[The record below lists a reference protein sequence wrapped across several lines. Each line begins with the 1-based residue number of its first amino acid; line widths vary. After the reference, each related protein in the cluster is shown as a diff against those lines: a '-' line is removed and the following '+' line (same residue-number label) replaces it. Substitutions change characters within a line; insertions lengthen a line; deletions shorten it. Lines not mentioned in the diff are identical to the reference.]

1 MRASGIV
8 VTATV
13 VLLAAAAGAQTVQ
26 QQASTKK
33 GGVEAARLVDLQ
45 ATVVAIDLAKR
56 EVKLRTPEGKEL
68 PITAGPQVQR
78 LADLRVGDVVEIQF
92 YESLTLSL
100 SKVEGGTPSRSE
112 VSREQRTEPSELPGG
127 IKAKQTTV
135 VAKVKAVDTAASEV
149 TVEGPDGKPLTL
161 EADPE
166 VLQGVKVGDF
176 VTAVYTEA
184 VAVSVSRPP
193 AP

>member
-13 VLLAAAAGAQTVQ
+13 VLLAAAAGAQSVQ

-33 GGVEAARLVDLQ
+33 GEVEAARLVEVE
-45 ATVVAIDLAKR
+45 ATIVAIDLATR
-56 EVKLRTPEGKEL
+56 EVKLRTSEGKEM
-68 PITAGPQVQR
+68 PIIAGPEVQR
-78 LADLRVGDVVEIQF
+78 LADLRVGDVVEIQL

-100 SKVEGGTPSRSE
+100 SKVEGDATGRSE

-127 IKAKQTTV
+127 IKTRQTTV
-135 VAKVKAVDTAASEV
+135 VAKVTAVDTAASEV
-149 TVEGPDGKPLTL
+149 TVEGPDGKPVTL

-166 VLQGVKVGDF
+166 VLQGVKVGDI

-193 AP
+193 AR

>member
-8 VTATV
+8 VTAAV
-13 VLLAAAAGAQTVQ
+13 VLLAAAAGAQSVQ

-33 GGVEAARLVDLQ
+33 GEVEAARLVEVE
-45 ATVVAIDLAKR
+45 ATIVAIDLATR
-56 EVKLRTPEGKEL
+56 EIKLRTREGKEL
-68 PITAGPQVQR
+68 PIIAGPEVQR
-78 LADLRVGDVVEIQF
+78 LADLRVGDVVEIQL

-100 SKVEGGTPSRSE
+100 SKVEGDATGRSE

-127 IKAKQTTV
+127 IKTRQTTV
-135 VAKVKAVDTAASEV
+135 VAKVTAVDTAASEV
-149 TVEGPDGKPLTL
+149 TVEGPDAKPVTL

-193 AP
+193 AH